1 MRKLSVNVGSLRD
14 MGDRFATAFKRAQ
27 AGENIEERNVT
38 FLSWEALTSTL
49 TPKRLELLRHLHR
62 QGAES
67 IKALA
72 ESLGRD
78 YKRVHEDVVAL
89 ETAGMIVREGN
100 RLSAPWDA
108 VSAEVAL

>member
-1 MRKLSVNVGSLRD
+1 MKKLSVNVGSLRD
-14 MGDRFATAFKRAQ
+14 MGDRFAIAFNRAQ
-27 AGENIEERNVT
+27 AGENIEQRNVT

-49 TPKRLELLRHLHR
+49 PPTRLELLRHLHR
-62 QGAES
+62 HGAES

-72 ESLGRD
+72 ESLDRD

-89 ETAGMIVREGN
+89 EAAGMIVREGN

-108 VSAEVAL
+108 VSAEVTL